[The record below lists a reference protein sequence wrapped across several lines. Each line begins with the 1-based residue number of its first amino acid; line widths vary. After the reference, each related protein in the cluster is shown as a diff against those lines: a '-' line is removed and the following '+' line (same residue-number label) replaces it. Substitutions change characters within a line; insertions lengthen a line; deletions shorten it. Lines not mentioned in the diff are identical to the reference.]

1 MPRLPNMS
9 KYATAHLER
18 VEYAARFLMK
28 APQATVPE
36 AMRVVR
42 FSKDNIVD
50 LNIHKQILRRLPGH
64 KKPTPSFRRNQ
75 DRVDGHM

>member
-1 MPRLPNMS
+1 LPWLPNIS

-28 APQATVPE
+28 VPQATMPE

-42 FSKDNIVD
+42 FDISDKTIVP
-50 LNIHKQILRRLPGH
+50 LSITSTAPMAR
-64 KKPTPSFRRNQ
+64 TTT
-75 DRVDGHM
+75 

>member
-28 APQATVPE
+28 APQATAPE
-36 AMRVVR
+36 AMRVFFDFDISDKTVVPLTIT
-42 FSKDNIVD
+42 STA
-50 LNIHKQILRRLPGH
+50 LPM
-64 KKPTPSFRRNQ
+64 TT
-75 DRVDGHM
+75 

>member
-1 MPRLPNMS
+1 MSLSNCVIFYQFYIATTLLPRLPNMS

-18 VEYAARFLMK
+18 VEYAVLFLMK

-42 FSKDNIVD
+42 F
-50 LNIHKQILRRLPGH
+50 
-64 KKPTPSFRRNQ
+64 
-75 DRVDGHM
+75 